1 MPTYNYKCNSCDT
14 EFSIFQGINDNN
26 VEKCI
31 ECDSKKI
38 ERLITGG
45 TGMIFKGDGFY
56 LTDYTDYGKK
66 EKNDKDKKNID
77 KNNKDKKNIDKNNKG
92 KNNDSKSKNSK

>member
-1 MPTYNYKCNSCDT
+1 MPTYNYKCDSCEL
-14 EFSIFQGINDNN
+14 EFSIFQGINDGNIKRC
-26 VEKCI
+26 VK
-31 ECDSKKI
+31 CDSEKI

-66 EKNDKDKKNID
+66 
-77 KNNKDKKNIDKNNKG
+77 DKKNIDKNNKG
-92 KNNDSKSKNSK
+92 KNNDSKSKKSK

>member
-1 MPTYNYKCNSCDT
+1 MPTYNYKCNSCNVG
-14 EFSIFQGINDNN
+14 FSIFQGINDSRAK
-26 VEKCI
+26 KCI
-31 ECDSKKI
+31 KCSSEKI

-66 EKNDKDKKNID
+66 NID
-77 KNNKDKKNIDKNNKG
+77 TNNKG
-92 KNNDSKSKNSK
+92 KSDDSKSKNSK